1 MAALPK
7 ARKTFS
13 VRLTYF
19 FYQIF
24 EHFHLRRSS
33 RVLLFI
39 QRTAL
44 CLGTWIIRS
53 RYIII
58 TIPIDTLP
66 IDMLG
71 SNQFYT
77 NTNR

>member
-24 EHFHLRRSS
+24 EHFHLRA
-33 RVLLFI
+33 VPAYYYLFS
-39 QRTAL
+39 APPGVWG
-44 CLGTWIIRS
+44 LG
-53 RYIII
+53 
-58 TIPIDTLP
+58 
-66 IDMLG
+66 
-71 SNQFYT
+71 
-77 NTNR
+77 